1 MSELGFAAVVLLLSL
16 AVTYFFCLRPM
27 RQGRCAMA
35 GKARTGE
42 QPHSAGSDE
51 AEISRL
57 REEVGALRGESLA
70 HKSNQPPQLGPAR
83 IVVGRP

>member
-35 GKARTGE
+35 GKASTGE
-42 QPHSAGSDE
+42 QSHSTRSDE

-57 REEVGALRGESLA
+57 REEVAVLRSESLT
-70 HKSNQPPQLGPAR
+70 HESD
-83 IVVGRP
+83 

>member
-42 QPHSAGSDE
+42 QPHSTHSAE

-57 REEVGALRGESLA
+57 REEVAALRGESLT
-70 HKSNQPPQLGPAR
+70 HKSD
-83 IVVGRP
+83 